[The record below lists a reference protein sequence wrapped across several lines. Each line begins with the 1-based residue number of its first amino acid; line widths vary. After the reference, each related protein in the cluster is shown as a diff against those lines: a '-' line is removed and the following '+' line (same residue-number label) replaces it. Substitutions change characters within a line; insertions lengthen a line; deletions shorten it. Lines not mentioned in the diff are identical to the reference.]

1 MTSRLYETNGMIDR
15 WIGGL
20 ARLDQPDMLDE
31 AAWEQATE
39 VFYGRTQEFVHVIG
53 GGLKSSGRRK
63 TVRNADRIVGEVAY
77 GGTPECD
84 YAVYEFRRGGAHDAL
99 GRGAEVTNRL
109 YEATLAK
116 IVEDKVGRWG

>member
-1 MTSRLYETNGMIDR
+1 VNARIYETNGMLDR

-20 ARLDQPDMLDE
+20 ERLDQPDMLDE

-39 VFYGRTQEFVHVIG
+39 VFFGRTQELVHVIS

-63 TVRNADRIVGEVAY
+63 TDREGDRIVGEVSY

-84 YAVYEFRRGGAHDAL
+84 YAVYEFRRGGSHDAL

-116 IVEDKVGRWG
+116 IVADKVGRWS